1 MEEPDR
7 DAGQVTDPMSI
18 DAVDLEVVKV
28 SLSGIVQE
36 MQNSLFR
43 TGFSTIVRE
52 SQDASCALMNANGDV
67 VAQHVVLPLHI
78 GAFPACTAAVID
90 VFGDSI
96 AQGDAFL
103 INHPY
108 HGGSPHAPDIAVI
121 TPVFVGGELFGF
133 CGSIAHKSDIGG
145 PVPGSCSG
153 QAREVFN
160 EGLHLPAVR
169 YQSAYR
175 PNADIERLIGA
186 NSRTPELVLGDIRG
200 QLGADRLGEKRL
212 GELVGKF
219 GKRDILACFDRLLDM
234 SKRKLK
240 AAIAEWDDGRFEAE
254 RFVDDDGIDLEQPVR
269 IHVVIEKRGDALY
282 FDFSRSADETKGP
295 ANIRPPLVQAAC
307 VYALISL
314 VDPNMYVSS
323 GLIRGFTMTV
333 RAGSVLNPRF
343 PAPVNTY
350 NPTIHA
356 LVDAIFDA
364 MSHVV
369 PGKVRADGSGSR
381 SIILGGRDTY
391 SGKGY
396 VQYEIIAGGAGA
408 RAGKDGASGITVN
421 HSNAKIA
428 PVEIIESEF
437 PTRLT
442 RFELIADSGGAGEF
456 RGGLGIRREYLNLA
470 DARFSIRSMKHLI
483 PPNGCAGGGS
493 GRRGDLW
500 INPDTPA
507 AKRLPTRY
515 ADYPLR
521 AGDIFRLDTPGGG
534 GHGDPLARDAER
546 VLADVREGRVS
557 REAAERDYGVVLER
571 AGRSWGLDRAAT
583 QARRAQL
590 TRDKAKR

>member
-1 MEEPDR
+1 
-7 DAGQVTDPMSI
+7 MSI
-18 DAVDLEVVKV
+18 DAIELEVVKA

-52 SQDASCALMNANGDV
+52 SQDASCALMNESGEV

-78 GAFPACTAAVID
+78 GAFPACTAAIID
-90 VFGDSI
+90 AFRDDI
-96 AQGDAFL
+96 AEGDAFL

-108 HGGSPHAPDIAVI
+108 HGGSPHAPDIAVV
-121 TPVFVGGELFGF
+121 TPVFIGGALFGF

-153 QAREVFN
+153 QAREIFN

-169 YQSAYR
+169 YQRGFRA
-175 PNADIERLIGA
+175 NTDLERLIGA

-200 QLGADRLGEKRL
+200 QLGADRLGERRL
-212 GELVGKF
+212 AELVGKF
-219 GKRDILACFDRLLDM
+219 GREKILAAFGRLLAM
-234 SKRKLK
+234 SE
-240 AAIAEWDDGRFEAE
+240 AAIHAAVAEWADGRFEAE

-269 IHVVIEKRGDALY
+269 IHVVVEKAGESLR
-282 FDFSRSADETKGP
+282 FDFSGSADQTKGP

-307 VYALISL
+307 AYALISL
-314 VDPNMYVSS
+314 IDPSMYVSS
-323 GLIRGFTMTV
+323 GLARAFTMTA
-333 RAGSVLNPRF
+333 RDGSVLNPRF

-381 SIILGGRDTY
+381 SIILGGRSTY
-391 SGKGY
+391 TGKGY

-408 RAGKDGASGITVN
+408 RAGKDGMSGITVN
-421 HSNAKIA
+421 QSNAKIA

-437 PTRLT
+437 PTRVM

-470 DARFSIRSMKHLI
+470 DARFSIRSMKHII
-483 PPNGCAGGGS
+483 PPNGCAGGAS
-493 GRRGDLW
+493 GRPGAIW
-500 INPDTPA
+500 INPGTSE

-521 AGDIFRLDTPGGG
+521 TGDVFRLDTPGGG
-534 GHGDPLARDAER
+534 GHGDPLARNPER
-546 VLADVREGRVS
+546 VLADVREGIVS
-557 REAAERDYGVVLER
+557 REAAERDYGVVLAPE
-571 AGRSWGLDRAAT
+571 GRSWMLDKVAT
-583 QARRAQL
+583 QARRA
-590 TRDKAKR
+590 RMRAKR